1 MTLALALTLT
11 LILNASQVALQI
23 AAALR
28 EGAPLDARAQ
38 DNLRFWC
45 GVLGL
50 LGVGISLPDPD
61 PKPLTLS

>member
-1 MTLALALTLT
+1 M
-11 LILNASQVALQI
+11 ALQI

-28 EGAPLDARAQ
+28 DGAPLDARAQ

>member
-50 LGVGISLPDPD
+50 GLGVEVEG
-61 PKPLTLS
+61 